1 MRWTTSH
8 RASGRHSR
16 ANPESLALSPAR
28 TPRQSVLL
36 IGDPCPGDDVIHRVA
51 VKALVVSDERVLML
65 RPLGRDDLKFPG
77 GGVEPGEDDRT
88 ALARELAEEC
98 GYALSHMGSLAVSTR
113 ERRPANDRPGAVFE
127 MTSRYYWCEV
137 EDLGTAP
144 RLDDYEHALGL
155 APEWISVA
163 EARDACTRALG
174 SPDVLAWTPRE
185 LAVLR
190 WLEHERSST

>member
-1 MRWTTSH
+1 M
-8 RASGRHSR
+8 
-16 ANPESLALSPAR
+16 LI
-28 TPRQSVLL
+28 

-51 VKALVVSDERVLML
+51 VKALVVADDRLLML

-77 GGVEPGEDDRT
+77 GGVELGEDDRT